1 MDKLVKSLGPVLFF
15 LAMHLAVHAQYAK
28 LYDKHSGMN
37 DELASSFYRYKSPG
51 THRLDVFKKQNE
63 VPFFCKIEAKIE
75 KYSGVPLRI
84 RLGSLENAN
93 KLENKN

>member
-15 LAMHLAVHAQYAK
+15 LSMHLAVHGQYANQ
-28 LYDKHSGMN
+28 YEKHSGMN
-37 DELASSFYRYKSPG
+37 DELAFSFYRYKSPG
-51 THRLDVFKKQNE
+51 AHRLNVFKKQNE

-84 RLGSLENAN
+84 RLGSLENTN